1 MTPAVEGRFDTRG
14 LEVKAL
20 SATSQ
25 ASNEEGNQNKDESG
39 LEKDHDLSPHGQGV
53 GLNEVLMEPGDSP
66 EAFILRLENGPGG
79 FLASKQGAVVTS
91 PSQQERIL
99 ILAT

>member
-1 MTPAVEGRFDTRG
+1 
-14 LEVKAL
+14 
-20 SATSQ
+20 
-25 ASNEEGNQNKDESG
+25 
-39 LEKDHDLSPHGQGV
+39 
-53 GLNEVLMEPGDSP
+53 MEPGDSP